1 MTSMCVEI
9 PSILLY
15 SGKYMSFIY
24 LSQGIVVTGIAI
36 YQYSF
41 YEYEHVRTGTM
52 RPV

>member
-1 MTSMCVEI
+1 MTRICVEI
-9 PSILLY
+9 PSSPLY
-15 SGKYMSFIY
+15 SGKYMSLIY

-41 YEYEHVRTGTM
+41 YEYERVRTGTI